1 MKFFTVS
8 LPLLATLA
16 SAFIPA
22 DPEDSVETGT
32 PTPFS
37 QSLMAGPS
45 FNCKGSSQC
54 GHWPGMTGYCQ
65 KAIDTMLPGL
75 VFDTK

>member
-37 QSLMAGPS
+37 
-45 FNCKGSSQC
+45 
-54 GHWPGMTGYCQ
+54 
-65 KAIDTMLPGL
+65 
-75 VFDTK
+75 